1 MKESTK
7 MRKTSVRIDEGHG
20 TTLTFYRLGSGK
32 PRVLVTA
39 AIHGDEVVGTF
50 AIRGTIPMLDR
61 KKLRGSVTFLPVAN
75 PLAFRC
81 RERASPIDNAD
92 LNRVFPGEEKGSV
105 SQRIAHTLWQEATQ
119 ADYVLDLHGC
129 GMNCIPYILSLHQEF
144 DFIRK
149 YARRLAIPT
158 VVESSGLRGQ
168 LFIEASHKKIPAAII
183 EAGSHHGEF
192 KVDHAS
198 QLKSVILE
206 LLASLKM
213 IDGKGCTTQHKFYGK
228 ISNVKAEE
236 EDFFIPRVTPGAFVK
251 KGDVVGVTSFR
262 DRDMLTQHTGII
274 TSIYEP
280 QVVFPGDSIAS
291 IAEEI

>member
-1 MKESTK
+1 
-7 MRKTSVRIDEGHG
+7 MRRTSVRIDERHG
-20 TTLTFYRLGSGK
+20 TTLTFYRFGSGK

-50 AIRGTIPMLDR
+50 AIQDTMPMLGR
-61 KKLRGSVTFLPVAN
+61 KRLRGSVTFLPIAN
-75 PLAFRC
+75 PLAYRC
-81 RERASPIDNAD
+81 RQRASPIDNAD

-105 SQRIAHTLWQEATQ
+105 SQRVAHTMLEEATQ

-129 GMNCIPYILSLHQEF
+129 GMNCFPYILSLHREF
-144 DFIRK
+144 DFIRE
-149 YARRLAIPT
+149 YAKKLAIPT

-168 LFIEASHKKIPAAII
+168 LFIEVSHKKIPAAII

-206 LLASLKM
+206 LLASLNM
-213 IDGKGCTTQHKFYGK
+213 IDGKACATRHRFFGK
-228 ISNVKAEE
+228 ISSVKAEE
-236 EDFFIPRVTPGAFVK
+236 EDFFIPRVTPGAVVK
-251 KGDVVGVTSFR
+251 RGDVLGVTSLR
-262 DRDMLTQHTGII
+262 ERKMLTQYTGIV

-280 QVVFPGDSIAS
+280 QIVFPGDSIAS